1 MQIKSYNRA
10 VDPNTINGQVRAP
23 ADINAYGGNVS
34 GQRTLMEG
42 LDAVSK
48 QWQSYVDDQINMSV
62 LDAKN
67 KYEAGMNDLLNN
79 PQTGLLNKQ
88 DINALDVVKQ
98 YQEGEA
104 KIRQDVLAGLPNYRK
119 ARDAFLNM
127 ANDVNTRTTGTVMKY
142 QYTKDMEHRNNT
154 FSTFIDNE
162 TDAIVQSGNYDNI
175 FSLFNRITASA
186 YSLYGNI
193 YGKDM
198 LDAEIKK
205 QNTNAANRILNNMV
219 ASGIAANYDKATTL
233 LEKISPFVDDS
244 QLTTL
249 RKMLLTRKH
258 DNDMV
263 NIAKEIA
270 KIKDPKE
277 REKAARKYQYQ
288 TKVFGGA
295 NTGNNTVNM
304 FVDAANE
311 QGVDPRTFLS
321 IGMVETGGRTIE
333 GMNMAAGGG
342 YGQITDGTAKDY
354 KLDKLYPGWDTD
366 QRQNIRASA
375 YIFKKK
381 IEENGGD
388 VWKGVA
394 GYNGGGDP
402 EYVSKVRESYDSLN
416 GYDLTGGNGAQSFE
430 NNLIAGFQAAK
441 DIPEN
446 GPNGCAESALQALA
460 YANPWAAYAYNQG
473 LFNVEAMSNAAEAAG
488 IQKVAY
494 DPNNLSVGDLVIY
507 RTDEGDYGHTVIYD
521 GRGGFYGNSSSA
533 NNGAGGKV
541 HGSDINIPGMT
552 PEYILKTGAGSAVG
566 MRVEQVQIYDESE
579 IQRILSLADGY
590 IAQEEAAV
598 KFANNALFEQGQM
611 EMHQLWKSGITDPQ
625 QYLGIA
631 EKYGAD
637 NPDVYKSLKSLIS
650 TYAKVSTGSGGG
662 SGGQKTNQM
671 VVLKSLLGTNGIET
685 FNDLVNYCN
694 THGIELSASNLE
706 SLQKAA
712 QDYQNGTGE
721 YAPMYDVTADMIEK
735 ASGIDKATFE
745 GNMPVIKQ
753 LIRGEAVKYRRNNN
767 GEEPPLDQL
776 IQFGVDAITKNS
788 EGYSEAQLRSAGIQ
802 SVDWNAGPGYAKVTD
817 WNNQTYTINIWD
829 VQRILASQTTL
840 KAVLAGDSGSP
851 AASSNNTG
859 TSSSNVIDT
868 ISEVAGEALNPLEAS
883 GRAFYTAM
891 YGNE

>member
-48 QWQSYVDDQINMSV
+48 QWQGYIDDQINMSV

-205 QNTNAANRILNNMV
+205 QNTNAANRILNSMV
-219 ASGIAANYDKATTL
+219 ASGIAADYDKATTL

-258 DNDMV
+258 DSDML
-263 NIAKEIA
+263 NLAKEAA

-277 REKAARKYQYQ
+277 REKFIRDHAAQMR
-288 TKVFGGA
+288 VFGGA
-295 NTGNNTVNM
+295 NAGNNTVNM

-311 QGVDPRTFLS
+311 QGLDPRTFLS
-321 IGMVETGGRTIE
+321 MGMVETGGRTIE
-333 GMNMAAGGG
+333 AMNMAAGGG
-342 YGQITDGTAKDY
+342 YGQITDGTAKYY
-354 KLDKLYPGWDTD
+354 KLDELYPGWDTD
-366 QRQNIRASA
+366 PRQNIRASA

-381 IEENGGD
+381 IKENGGD

-402 EYVSKVRESYDSLN
+402 EYVSKVRACYDSLN
-416 GYDLTGGNGAQSFE
+416 GYDLTGGSGAQSFE
-430 NNLIAGFQAAK
+430 NNLIAGFQAAQ

-533 NNGAGGKV
+533 NNGVGGKV

-566 MRVEQVQIYDESE
+566 MRMERVQIYDEEE
-579 IQRILSLADGY
+579 IQRIMSESNGY

-625 QYLGIA
+625 QYLEIA

-650 TYAKVSTGSGGG
+650 TYAKVSTGSGGGG

-685 FNDLVNYCN
+685 FNDLVNYCDA
-694 THGIELSASNLE
+694 HGIELSASNLE

-721 YAPMYDVTADMIEK
+721 YAPMYDVTADMIK
-735 ASGIDKATFE
+735 NASGIDKATFE

-753 LIRGEAVKYRRNNN
+753 LIRGEAVKYRNEH
-767 GEEPPLDQL
+767 GGQEPSLNEL
-776 IQFGVDAITKNS
+776 IQFGVNAVTSDDLNGG
-788 EGYSEAQLRSAGIQ
+788 GYSQAQMRAAGILRIT
-802 SVDWNAGPGYAKVTD
+802 VDDTTGYARVKDWNH
-817 WNNQTYTINIWD
+817 NTYTIDVWD
-829 VQRILASQTTL
+829 LQRILNSQTTL
-840 KAVLAGDSGSP
+840 QAVVGG
-851 AASSNNTG
+851 
-859 TSSSNVIDT
+859 
-868 ISEVAGEALNPLEAS
+868 
-883 GRAFYTAM
+883 
-891 YGNE
+891 

>member
-10 VDPNTINGQVRAP
+10 VDPNTINGRVQAP

-48 QWQSYVDDQINMSV
+48 QWQAYVDDQINMSV

-219 ASGIAANYDKATTL
+219 ASGIASDYDKATTL

-258 DNDMV
+258 DNDKV
-263 NIAKEIA
+263 NIAKELA

-295 NTGNNTVNM
+295 NTGNTTVNM

-311 QGVDPRTFLS
+311 QGLDPQTFLS
-321 IGMVETGGRTIE
+321 IGMVETGGGTIDA
-333 GMNMAAGGG
+333 MNMAAGGG
-342 YGQITDGTAKDY
+342 YGQITEGSAKYY
-354 KLDKLYPGWDTD
+354 KLDELYPGWDTD

-375 YIFKKK
+375 YILKKK

-388 VWKGVA
+388 LWKGVA

-402 EYVSKVRESYDSLN
+402 DYVSKVRASYDSLN
-416 GYDLTGGNGAQSFE
+416 GYDLTGGSGAQSFE
-430 NNLIAGFQAAK
+430 NNLIAGFQAAQ

-552 PEYILKTGAGSAVG
+552 PEYILKTGAGSSVG

-579 IQRILSLADGY
+579 IQQILSLSDRY

-611 EMHQLWKSGITDPQ
+611 EMHQQWKNGVTDPQ
-625 QYLGIA
+625 QYLAIA

-650 TYAKVSTGSGGG
+650 TYAKVSTGGGGG

-685 FNDLVNYCN
+685 FNDLVNYCDA
-694 THGIELSASNLE
+694 HGIELSASNLE

-721 YAPMYDVTADMIEK
+721 YAPMYDVTADMIAN

-753 LIRGEAVKYRRNNN
+753 LIRGEAVKYRNEH
-767 GEEPPLDQL
+767 GGQEPSLNEL
-776 IQFGVDAITKNS
+776 IQFGVNAVTSDDLNG
-788 EGYSEAQLRSAGIQ
+788 GYSQAQMRAAGILRIT
-802 SVDWNAGPGYAKVTD
+802 VDDTTGYAMVTD
-817 WNNQTYTINIWD
+817 WNHNTYTIDVWD
-829 VQRILASQTTL
+829 LQRILNSQTTL
-840 KAVLAGDSGSP
+840 QAVVGG
-851 AASSNNTG
+851 
-859 TSSSNVIDT
+859 
-868 ISEVAGEALNPLEAS
+868 
-883 GRAFYTAM
+883 
-891 YGNE
+891 